1 LIEYSLLRYFKRLFK
16 LYLVYYEYFHSD
28 VVKGYCQNMSTKNKI
43 LDAAEKLFAI
53 QGFNGTSLREITSQA
68 EVNLA
73 AVNYHFGSKKE
84 LIKSVMSRYMNELSP
99 RLESALVEICEQDEL
114 NLLEV
119 FSAFIDPLLSL
130 NEFKEN
136 GTSNFLQLLGR
147 GYTDSQGFLRW
158 FLTTQ
163 YPGVINNFVKAVQ
176 KAYPEL
182 TAEEMFW
189 RLHFTMGTVVF
200 TMSSS
205 DALIDIAQSDFDKT
219 MDIAGVIKKVIP
231 YVAAGV
237 AAPLL

>member
-1 LIEYSLLRYFKRLFK
+1 
-16 LYLVYYEYFHSD
+16 
-28 VVKGYCQNMSTKNKI
+28 MSTKDKI
-43 LDAAEKLFAI
+43 LNAAKNLFAEH
-53 QGFNGTSLREITSQA
+53 GFNGTSLREITGLA

-84 LIKSVMSRYMNELSP
+84 LIKAVMSRYMEELSP
-99 RLESALVEICEQDEL
+99 KLESALCFLCEADNKPSLQD
-114 NLLEV
+114 V
-119 FSAFIDPLLSL
+119 FSAFVAPLLALSD
-130 NEFKEN
+130 FREN

-163 YPGVINNFVKAVQ
+163 YPNVFAHFTQAVH

-189 RLHFTMGTVVF
+189 RLHFTMGTIVF

-205 DALIDIAQSDFDKT
+205 EALIDIAQNDFDNKL
-219 MDIAGVIKKVIP
+219 DIEGVINKVIP

-237 AAPLL
+237 AAPIFK

>member
-1 LIEYSLLRYFKRLFK
+1 
-16 LYLVYYEYFHSD
+16 
-28 VVKGYCQNMSTKNKI
+28 MSTKNKI
-43 LDAAEKLFAI
+43 LDAAENLFADK
-53 QGFNGTSLREITSQA
+53 GFNGTSLREITSQA

-84 LIKSVMSRYMNELSP
+84 LIKAVMSRYMNELSP
-99 RLESALVEICEQDEL
+99 RLESALTVVCHGDQPSLVD
-114 NLLEV
+114 V
-119 FSAFIDPLLSL
+119 FSAFINPLLSL
-130 NEFKEN
+130 NDFKEN

-163 YPGVINNFVKAVQ
+163 YPGVIDNFVLAVQ

-205 DALIDIAQSDFDKT
+205 DAIMDIAKSDFDRT
-219 MDIAGVIKKVIP
+219 VQISDVIHKVIP

-237 AAPLL
+237 GAPLALTTL

>member
-1 LIEYSLLRYFKRLFK
+1 MMNIFIYGVGKRYR
-16 LYLVYYEYFHSD
+16 
-28 VVKGYCQNMSTKNKI
+28 CQMSTKNKI

-99 RLESALVEICEQDEL
+99 RLELSLVNICEQEDL
-114 NLLEV
+114 TLLEV

-147 GYTDSQGFLRW
+147 GYSDSQGFLRW

-205 DALIDIAQSDFDKT
+205 DALIDIAKSDFDKK

>member
-1 LIEYSLLRYFKRLFK
+1 
-16 LYLVYYEYFHSD
+16 
-28 VVKGYCQNMSTKNKI
+28 MSTKNKI
-43 LDAAEKLFAI
+43 LDAAEYLFADK
-53 QGFNGTSLREITSQA
+53 GFNGTSLREITSQA

-84 LIKSVMSRYMNELSP
+84 LIKAVMSRYMNELSP
-99 RLESALVEICEQDEL
+99 RLESSLQVLCDNKQKPTLVD
-114 NLLEV
+114 V
-119 FSAFIDPLLSL
+119 FSAFIEPLLSL
-130 NEFKEN
+130 NKYKEN

-163 YPGVINNFVKAVQ
+163 YPNVISNFVTAVQ

-182 TAEEMFW
+182 TPEEMFW

-205 DALIDIAQSDFDKT
+205 DALIDIAESDFDKK
-219 MDIAGVIKKVIP
+219 MDIAGVIRQVIP

-237 AAPLL
+237 AAPISLPHLS

>member
-1 LIEYSLLRYFKRLFK
+1 
-16 LYLVYYEYFHSD
+16 
-28 VVKGYCQNMSTKNKI
+28 MSTKNKI
-43 LDAAEKLFAI
+43 LDAAESLFADK
-53 QGFNGTSLREITSQA
+53 GFNGTSLREITSQA

-84 LIKSVMSRYMNELSP
+84 LIKAVMSRYMNELSP
-99 RLESALVEICEQDEL
+99 RLEIALTQVCEQDSPCL
-114 NLLEV
+114 IEV

-130 NEFKEN
+130 NDFKNN

-163 YPGVINNFVKAVQ
+163 YPGVIDNFVLAVQ
-176 KAYPEL
+176 KAYPQL
-182 TAEEMFW
+182 SAEEMFW

-205 DALIDIAQSDFDKT
+205 DALIDIAKSDFERDLKIS
-219 MDIAGVIKKVIP
+219 DVIRNVIP

-237 AAPLL
+237 GAPMPVAIRS

>member
-1 LIEYSLLRYFKRLFK
+1 
-16 LYLVYYEYFHSD
+16 
-28 VVKGYCQNMSTKNKI
+28 MSTKNKI
-43 LDAAEKLFAI
+43 LDAAEHLFADK
-53 QGFNGTSLREITSQA
+53 GFNGTSLREITSQA

-84 LIKSVMSRYMNELSP
+84 LIKAVMSRYMNELSP
-99 RLESALVEICEQDEL
+99 RLESSLQILCDSEQKPTLV
-114 NLLEV
+114 EV
-119 FSAFIDPLLSL
+119 FSAFIEPLLSL
-130 NEFKEN
+130 NDYKEN
-136 GTSNFLQLLGR
+136 GTTHFLQLLGR

-163 YPGVINNFVKAVQ
+163 YPNVISNFVYAVQ

-182 TAEEMFW
+182 TPEEMFW

-205 DALIDIAQSDFDKT
+205 DALIDIAESDFDKKT
-219 MDIAGVIKKVIP
+219 DISGVIRQVIP

-237 AAPLL
+237 AAPIIASQ

>member
-1 LIEYSLLRYFKRLFK
+1 MMNIFIY
-16 LYLVYYEYFHSD
+16 D
-28 VVKGYCQNMSTKNKI
+28 VVKRYRWQMSTKNKI
-43 LDAAEKLFAI
+43 LDAAENLFAV

-99 RLESALVEICEQDEL
+99 RLESSLVNICEQESL
-114 NLLEV
+114 TLLEV
-119 FSAFIDPLLSL
+119 FSAFIEPLLSL
-130 NEFKEN
+130 NEFKDN

-147 GYTDSQGFLRW
+147 GYSDSQGFLRW

-205 DALIDIAQSDFDKT
+205 DALIDIAKSDFDKT

-237 AAPLL
+237 AAPLQ

>member
-1 LIEYSLLRYFKRLFK
+1 
-16 LYLVYYEYFHSD
+16 
-28 VVKGYCQNMSTKNKI
+28 MSTKDKI
-43 LDAAEKLFAI
+43 LDAAENFFADK
-53 QGFNGTSLREITSQA
+53 GFNGTSLREITSQA

-84 LIKSVMSRYMNELSP
+84 LIKAVMSRYMNELAP
-99 RLESALVEICEQDEL
+99 KLECSLQTLCDSSDDISLE
-114 NLLEV
+114 EV
-119 FSAFIDPLLSL
+119 FTAFVQPLLWL

-136 GTSNFLQLLGR
+136 GTSTFLQLLGR

-163 YPGVINNFVKAVQ
+163 YPNVISNFVSAVK

-182 TAEEMFW
+182 SAEEMFW

-205 DALIDIAQSDFDKT
+205 DALIDIATNDFDEKI
-219 MDIAGVIKKVIP
+219 DISAVIQKVIP
-231 YVAAGV
+231 YVSAGV
-237 AAPLL
+237 GAPVVNR

>member
-1 LIEYSLLRYFKRLFK
+1 
-16 LYLVYYEYFHSD
+16 
-28 VVKGYCQNMSTKNKI
+28 MSTKNKI
-43 LDAAEKLFAI
+43 LDAAENLFAI

-99 RLESALVEICEQDEL
+99 RLELSLVDICEQDNL
-114 NLLEV
+114 TLLEV
-119 FSAFIDPLLSL
+119 FSAFIEPLLSL

-182 TAEEMFW
+182 TPEEMFW

-219 MDIAGVIKKVIP
+219 IDIAGVIKQVIP

-237 AAPLL
+237 AAPIK

>member
-1 LIEYSLLRYFKRLFK
+1 
-16 LYLVYYEYFHSD
+16 
-28 VVKGYCQNMSTKNKI
+28 MSTKNKI
-43 LDAAEKLFAI
+43 LDAAESLFADK
-53 QGFNGTSLREITSQA
+53 GFNGTSLREITSQA

-84 LIKSVMSRYMNELSP
+84 LIKAVMSRYMNELSP
-99 RLESALVEICEQDEL
+99 RLELALTEVCEQESPSL
-114 NLLEV
+114 IEV

-130 NEFKEN
+130 NDYKNN

-163 YPGVINNFVKAVQ
+163 YPGVIDNFVIAVQ

-182 TAEEMFW
+182 SAEEMFW

-205 DALIDIAQSDFDKT
+205 DALIDIAKSDFKRELQISD
-219 MDIAGVIKKVIP
+219 VIRNVIP

-237 AAPLL
+237 GAPMPKKIND